1 MRNRSALLSAGTAA
15 LIGGSLVAGCT
26 AGTGAV
32 TAPGP
37 DEQHA
42 LQSLRGQLTGPTAVS
57 PVFADGAAHEVAIAV
72 MKQLTNP
79 AVPEVEVYRWAR
91 ASWNALAQ
99 VTLDVGGSVAAD
111 SGTTTPIATADITP
125 ARVPDLLVTVHY
137 NAGPATA
144 VVSEL
149 GGRWHALTFH
159 GGLVQDGTERF
170 DVTVGTDG
178 SLRSREND
186 CIPDCADGHA
196 VTTVYRFDPVT
207 GRLVA
212 QTSR

>member
-1 MRNRSALLSAGTAA
+1 MTNWNAVVSACTAA
-15 LIGGSLVAGCT
+15 VIGGSLATGCT
-26 AGTGAV
+26 AGTGAL
-32 TAPGP
+32 TPREP

-42 LQSLRGQLTGPTAVS
+42 LEMFRGQLSGPTSVS
-57 PVFADGAAHEVAIAV
+57 PVFADGAAHDVAIAV

-79 AVPEVEVYRWAR
+79 AVPEVDVYRWAR
-91 ASWNALAQ
+91 TRWRGLAQ
-99 VTLDVGGSVAAD
+99 VALDVGGSVAAD
-111 SGTTTPIATADITP
+111 SGATTPIATADITP
-125 ARVPDLLVTVHY
+125 AQVPDLLVTVHY

-159 GGLVQDGTERF
+159 GGLAQDGTERF
-170 DVTVGTDG
+170 DVTVGADG

-186 CIPDCADGHA
+186 CIPDCADGHP
-196 VTTVYRFDPVT
+196 VTTVYRFDPVSA
-207 GRLVA
+207 RLVA